1 MSKENAHYEW
11 KHIVNL
17 SDCIAL
23 RQRLRLVTIP
33 DHHASDTGVYRIRNI
48 YFDSLNPS
56 WKGDH
61 QERFRIRCY
70 NGDNSQLY
78 LEKKKKLG
86 ERYQRDSVPISPEEC
101 QRLLRGDVE
110 WIPGSNRTLLMELYA
125 KMCYQNLR
133 PKTLVDFLRESFLY
147 PEENARVMIDS
158 TVRSGMNIWDFF
170 RPSLSS
176 MRTCTRGTA
185 ILEVEYDTNIP
196 DIIGDIIQM
205 CNRKYDTASSYG
217 SYRLFG

>member
-1 MSKENAHYEW
+1 MPEQNAHYEW

-33 DHHASDTGVYRIRNI
+33 DNHTSDTGVYHIRNI
-48 YFDSLNPS
+48 YFDSLNRS
-56 WKGDH
+56 LKGDQ
-61 QERFRIRCY
+61 QEKFCIRCY
-70 NGDNSQLY
+70 NGDNGQLY
-78 LEKKKKLG
+78 LEKKKKIG
-86 ERYQRDSVPISPEEC
+86 EQYQNDSIPITLEEC

-110 WIPGSNRTLLMELYA
+110 WMINSKRPLLTELYA

-147 PEENARVMIDS
+147 PEENARVIIDS

-185 ILEVEYDTNIP
+185 ILMVEYDTNIP
-196 DIIGDIIQM
+196 DIISDIILM
-205 CNRKYDTASSYG
+205 CNRTHHTVSSYD

>member
-1 MSKENAHYEW
+1 MSKENARYEW

-78 LEKKKKLG
+78 LEKKKKIG
-86 ERYQRDSVPISPEEC
+86 EQYQKDSIPITLEEC
-101 QRLLRGDVE
+101 QRLLRGDV
-110 WIPGSNRTLLMELYA
+110 ELYA

-147 PEENARVMIDS
+147 PEENTRVIIDS

-170 RPSLSS
+170 HPSLSS

-196 DIIGDIIQM
+196 DIISDIIQM
-205 CNRKYDTASSYG
+205 CNRKYHTVSSYG
-217 SYRLFG
+217 NYRLLG